1 MFFMLLLI
9 SSSTHKWIHY
19 TRVYEHSSS
28 AELIIVVERRQ
39 RRTKVKWKI
48 GWTNY
53 AAIICRSFS
62 FHNNI
67 LPFVAKCFI
76 YALLSCRI
84 IPQPAALQAK
94 YSTQWA
100 HWRWRTV
107 TANNVEMQFS
117 ICLMDLLTAN
127 RVALCFIFYFICC
140 RFIFF
145 SFNRLIVIEY
155 QQSRDDYRAYR
166 EPVEPK
172 MPERARERTM

>member
-94 YSTQWA
+94 YSIQWA

-117 ICLMDLLTAN
+117 ICLDLLTAN